1 MLHIPQTN
9 KCHVRIQRKLVI
21 RVYLPKKQK
30 FERMIKSGGTNY
42 ITTLN
47 SSIFRDILKEFL
59 SNKIMLQKTDEM
71 SEPSTKIAKCDS
83 VSE

>member
-1 MLHIPQTN
+1 MSCSDSATLKTCNSGILT
-9 KCHVRIQRKLVI
+9 
-21 RVYLPKKQK
+21 KKTK